1 MSQSPLPSK
10 LNNHV
15 LCMCVCVVRHR
26 FSAPPGP
33 DRSSGVGIRDSVGSM
48 DYLSESQVD
57 SDDEESA
64 QSEVTYCLPLHG
76 GPLCHLIK

>member
-1 MSQSPLPSK
+1 M
-10 LNNHV
+10 
-15 LCMCVCVVRHR
+15 MCVCVCVCVWCRHR

-64 QSEVTYCLPLHG
+64 QSEVTILPSSGWKLSFDQVA
-76 GPLCHLIK
+76 

>member
-1 MSQSPLPSK
+1 MFY
-10 LNNHV
+10 HY
-15 LCMCVCVVRHR
+15 RHR

-33 DRSSGVGIRDSVGSM
+33 DRNSCGIRDSVGSM

-64 QSEVTYCLPLHG
+64 QSEVRHP
-76 GPLCHLIK
+76 